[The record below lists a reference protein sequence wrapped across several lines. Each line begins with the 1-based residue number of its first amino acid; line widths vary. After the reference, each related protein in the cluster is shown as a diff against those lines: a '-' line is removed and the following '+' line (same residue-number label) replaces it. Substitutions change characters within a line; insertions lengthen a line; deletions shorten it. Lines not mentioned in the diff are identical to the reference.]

1 MSDQQQKPA
10 VKKSDPVAT
19 SATNTTEP
27 PPAAGREK
35 VRIRWALGG
44 PFVEGEFDPAS
55 GLVHCKRNGRKV
67 RISIH
72 GPVIHWIEDPA

>member
-1 MSDQQQKPA
+1 MSDPQQKPA
-10 VKKSDPVAT
+10 VKPKVEP
-19 SATNTTEP
+19 EP
-27 PPAAGREK
+27 PAPAPGREK

-55 GLVHCKRNGRKV
+55 GLVHCKRNGKKV

-72 GPVIHWIEDPA
+72 GPIIHWIEDAV